1 MSLNV
6 PRISFVPWQVH
17 TCTLACIYILPLPTP
32 QDKVLYDTLQLQ
44 ILSLHIFILV
54 SVVDLAKCI
63 TCLIIN
69 YNWSTINCGMFW
81 A

>member
-1 MSLNV
+1 MCLEFLLYLGRYTHA
-6 PRISFVPWQVH
+6 PF
-17 TCTLACIYILPLPTP
+17 ACIYILPLPTP

-54 SVVDLAKCI
+54 SVVDLAKRI
-63 TCLIIN
+63 TRLIIN